1 MKGVSSKT
9 CPERSR
15 REGKKTLLILL
26 AFGLLLILA
35 SVSFLKDGGA
45 IAVRAVRIQRGEM
58 LITIPATATGIVESE
73 AEVRV
78 KAEVAGRVAR
88 ILVDEGD
95 RVRAGQTMAVLDQKE
110 ARARVSL
117 ARANLQA
124 AQARL
129 AQAEAGVQ
137 MLEAQVR
144 TRIAETAA
152 ILEKAAKNLE
162 RVRGLSA
169 EGAIAQEQ
177 LDLTK
182 AEHEVAKA
190 AYEAALANR
199 DQLQVKRRE
208 VEAARAAVEQ
218 MEASFKLEEVRL
230 SQTVIT
236 SPIDGLVIKKHAS
249 EGETVGLGGGPF
261 FTLGE
266 PLFTLVDPQKLWI
279 KATIDEV
286 DASQVKVDLPARVTL
301 DAFPGKTL
309 LGKVVKISPAVRG
322 EGQEARTVTI
332 RVALN
337 EAHGL
342 LKPGMSADVE
352 VIASTLPKTLFLPTQ
367 AILKREGKNFVYVI
381 KEGRARLQPVT
392 IGESNWNATEIRGG
406 VQEGELAILAP
417 DAPGLKDGAR
427 VRAVEVEPSTSS
439 GEAMGS

>member
-1 MKGVSSKT
+1 MKGFSSK
-9 CPERSR
+9 RS
-15 REGKKTLLILL
+15 EKTLLILF
-26 AFGLLLILA
+26 AVGLLLILA

-45 IAVRAVRIQRGEM
+45 IAVRAVRIQRDEM

-73 AEVRV
+73 TEVRV

-95 RVRAGQTMAVLDQKE
+95 RVRAGQTLAILDQKE
-110 ARARVSL
+110 ARAQVNL

-162 RVRGLSA
+162 RMRNLSA
-169 EGAIAQEQ
+169 EGAIAQAE
-177 LDLTK
+177 LDLAK

-208 VEAARAAVEQ
+208 VEAARVAVEQ
-218 MEASFKLEEVRL
+218 MEASLKLEEVRF
-230 SQTVIT
+230 SQTVVI
-236 SPIDGLVIKKHAS
+236 SPIDGLVMKKHAS

-279 KATIDEV
+279 RATIDEV
-286 DASQVKVDLPARVTL
+286 DASQVKVGLPARVTL
-301 DAFPGKTL
+301 DAVPGKTFR
-309 LGKVVKISPAVRG
+309 GRVVKISPAIRG

-332 RVALN
+332 YVSLEEGGAQH
-337 EAHGL
+337 AAPL

-352 VIASTLPKTLFLPTQ
+352 VIAATLPKTLLLPTQ
-367 AILKREGKNFVYVI
+367 AILKREGKTFVYVI
-381 KEGRARLQPVT
+381 KEERARLQPVAV
-392 IGESNWNATEIRGG
+392 GGSNWNVTEIKGG

-417 DAPGLKDGAR
+417 DAPDLKDGAR
-427 VRAVEVEPSTSS
+427 VKVVEVE
-439 GEAMGS
+439 MGS